1 MTEIHD
7 PGPEARHH
15 RDRGLAL
22 FDQGK
27 MEEALAQF
35 EQATEVELN
44 FAEAY
49 GWQSAALAKLE
60 RFEEAMRMADHAL
73 WLDPF
78 YAWGWNRKGM
88 IFFQMGDYP
97 GALTCF
103 RKSLECDPEFKAA
116 KENVKRTEPLT
127 SVNAA
132 ILSFG
137 SEKQEAYRVEAKPR
151 PESGKKGRRK

>member
-1 MTEIHD
+1 MPEIHD
-7 PGPEARHH
+7 PSPRAREY

-22 FDQGK
+22 YDQGK
-27 MEEALAQF
+27 FDEALAAF
-35 EQATEVELN
+35 EEATEVDLN

-78 YAWGWNRKGM
+78 YAWGWNRKGTV
-88 IFFQMGDYP
+88 FFQMGDYA

-103 RKSLECDPEFKAA
+103 RKAVECDPEFRAA
-116 KENVKRTEPLT
+116 LENVRRTEPLA

-132 ILSFG
+132 IVAFG
-137 SEKQEAYRVEAKPR
+137 SEKQEAYRVEAKPPGR
-151 PESGKKGRRK
+151 KGRKPRA